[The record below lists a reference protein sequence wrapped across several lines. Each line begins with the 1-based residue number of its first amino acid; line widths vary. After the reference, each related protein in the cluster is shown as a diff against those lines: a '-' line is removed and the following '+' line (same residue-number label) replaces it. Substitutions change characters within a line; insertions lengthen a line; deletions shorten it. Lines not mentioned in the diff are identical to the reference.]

1 MQYME
6 AKPLTHRKEI
16 RSDGSILEKMKAI
29 IEVKARNGIFDA
41 VQTDIA
47 AGGDGNF
54 HLSFDSAHLLH
65 TEVSP
70 ARLALLETLRQSG
83 PCSVYAL
90 AKHAGRNYS
99 NVHSDV
105 GRLIELGLIERT
117 EADTVSTPF
126 DEIEVHYRL
135 AEAA

>member
-1 MQYME
+1 
-6 AKPLTHRKEI
+6 
-16 RSDGSILEKMKAI
+16 MKAI

-41 VQTDIA
+41 VQTDLA
-47 AGGDGNF
+47 TGGDGNF
-54 HLSFDSAHLLH
+54 HLAFDSARLLYA
-65 TEVSP
+65 EVTP
-70 ARLALLETLRQSG
+70 ARLDLLETLRKSG
-83 PCSVYAL
+83 PCSIYAL

-117 EADTVSTPF
+117 KADSVSTPF